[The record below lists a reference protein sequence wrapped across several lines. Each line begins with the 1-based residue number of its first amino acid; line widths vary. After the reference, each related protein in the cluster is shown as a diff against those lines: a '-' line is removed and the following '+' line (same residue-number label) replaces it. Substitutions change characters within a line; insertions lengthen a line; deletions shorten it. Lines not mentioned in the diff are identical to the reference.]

1 MASDWKGN
9 QKGLNVHYISERYK
23 RKEATFTLFEMIL
36 KVVIPHVGC
45 ATAEAAT
52 SATSIIGC
60 CPNFL

>member
-1 MASDWKGN
+1 MAHDWKGN

-45 ATAEAAT
+45 TTA
-52 SATSIIGC
+52 
-60 CPNFL
+60 